1 MTLPAATAI
10 DTAPSNDHRAPIA
23 PADVAALTEA
33 VLRGDYGPNPDGLHA
48 VGAFW
53 VRQSTQFPGT
63 DTKYRNYY
71 LVLRVESG
79 FGGCCVERDQLDSVI
94 AEELSGRS
102 VAELLR
108 DARTPVRVAALDAY
122 LSLVRPHRQAA
133 EAQVLMLP
141 HGTPLE
147 RARARDEAIAGL
159 LKIEPGMRVGL
170 IGVVNPLVAAIQTQG
185 GMCLPCDFNLQRTQD
200 GTEVVRDMRPVLAQ
214 ADLVIAT
221 GMTLS
226 NGSFDEILASVR
238 ARGIPLIVYAQTG
251 SAIVPRFLGHG
262 VAAVS
267 AEPFPFSQFSADPT
281 PIHLYRA
288 FGAGD
293 ARAAA

>member
-1 MTLPAATAI
+1 MNP
-10 DTAPSNDHRAPIA
+10 PI
-23 PADVAALTEA
+23 PRTVADLTEA
-33 VLRGDYGPNPDGLHA
+33 VLRGAYGPDPAALHA

-71 LVLRVESG
+71 LVLRAESA
-79 FGGCCVERDQLDSVI
+79 FGGCCLERDQLESVV

-102 VAELLR
+102 LAELLG
-108 DARTPVRVAALDAY
+108 DARTPVRIAALDAY
-122 LSLVRPHRQAA
+122 LALACPHREHAQART
-133 EAQVLMLP
+133 LLLP

-147 RARARDEAIAGL
+147 RAKARDAAIAGL
-159 LKIEPGMRVGL
+159 LDIQPGMRVGL
-170 IGVVNPLVAAIQTQG
+170 IGVVNPLVEAIRARG
-185 GMCLPCDFNLQRTQD
+185 GSCLPCDFNLRRTAD
-200 GTEVVRDMRPVLAQ
+200 GTEVVTDMELVLAQ

-226 NGSFDEILASVR
+226 NGSFDRIVEVAR
-238 ARGIPLIVYAQTG
+238 ARGIGLVVYAQTG
-251 SAIVPRFLGHG
+251 SAIAPRFLGHG

-288 FGAGD
+288 EGLGA
-293 ARAAA
+293 REAA

>member
-1 MTLPAATAI
+1 MSHLRSPSPPSSVADLTA
-10 DTAPSNDHRAPIA
+10 
-23 PADVAALTEA
+23 A
-33 VLRGDYGPNPDGLHA
+33 VLRGDYGPDPARLHA

-71 LVLRVESG
+71 LVLRADAG
-79 FGGCCVERDQLDSVI
+79 FGGCCVERDQLDSAI

-102 VAELLR
+102 VAELLH
-108 DARTPVRVAALDAY
+108 DPRTPVRIAALDAY
-122 LSLVRPHRQAA
+122 LSLVRPHREQAQ
-133 EAQVLMLP
+133 AQTLMLP
-141 HGTPLE
+141 YGTPLQ
-147 RARARDEAIAGL
+147 RAQARDEAIAGL
-159 LKIEPGMRVGL
+159 LRIEPGMRVGL
-170 IGVVNPLVAAIQTQG
+170 IGVVNPLVAAIGARG
-185 GMCLPCDFNLQRTQD
+185 GVCLPCDFNLACTQD
-200 GTEVVRDMRPVLAQ
+200 GTEVSRDMRPVLAE

-226 NGSFDEILASVR
+226 NGSFDEILTTLR
-238 ARGIPLIVYAQTG
+238 ARAVPLVVYAQTG

-262 VAAVS
+262 VSAVS

-288 FGAGD
+288 SGYADGD

>member
-1 MTLPAATAI
+1 MSNARLVPPESVADLTA
-10 DTAPSNDHRAPIA
+10 
-23 PADVAALTEA
+23 A
-33 VLRGDYGPNPDGLHA
+33 VLRGDYGPDPAGLHA

-63 DTKYRNYY
+63 DTKYRNHY
-71 LVLRVESG
+71 LVLRVDAG
-79 FGGCCVERDQLDSVI
+79 FGGCCVEREQLHPDV
-94 AEELSGRS
+94 AEELSGRNL
-102 VAELLR
+102 AELLT
-108 DARTPVRVAALDAY
+108 DARVPVRVAALDAY
-122 LSLVRPHRQAA
+122 LSLTRPHLQQR
-133 EAQVLMLP
+133 EARTLWLP
-141 HGTPLE
+141 HGTPLQ
-147 RARARDEAIAGL
+147 RAKARDEAIAGL
-159 LKIEPGMRVGL
+159 LHIQPGQRVGL
-170 IGVVNPLVAAIQTQG
+170 IGVVNPLVAAIQAHG
-185 GMCLPCDFNLQRTQD
+185 GVCLPCDFNLARTQD
-200 GTEVVRDMRPVLAQ
+200 GTEVARDMRPVLAQ

-226 NGSFDEILASVR
+226 NGSFDEILATLR
-238 ARGIPLIVYAQTG
+238 ARGVPLVVYAQTG

-288 FGAGD
+288 PDYDG

>member
-1 MTLPAATAI
+1 MSLDNEVVAPGSVADLTA
-10 DTAPSNDHRAPIA
+10 
-23 PADVAALTEA
+23 A
-33 VLRGDYGPNPDGLHA
+33 VLRGDYGRDPADLHA

-71 LVLRVESG
+71 LVLRAEAG
-79 FGGCCVERDQLDSVI
+79 FGGCCLERDQLDSIV

-102 VAELLR
+102 LAELLR

-122 LSLVRPHRQAA
+122 FSLVCPHREQAG
-133 EAQVLMLP
+133 AQRFDLP
-141 HGTPLE
+141 HGTPLQ
-147 RARARDEAIAGL
+147 RAQARDQAIAGL
-159 LKIEPGMRVGL
+159 LRIEPGMRVGL
-170 IGVVNPLVAAIQTQG
+170 IGVVNPLVAAIVARG
-185 GMCLPCDFNLQRTQD
+185 GVCLPCDFNLERTQD
-200 GTEVVRDMRPVLAQ
+200 GTQVVRDMGPVLAQ

-226 NGSFDEILASVR
+226 NGSFDDILTTLR
-238 ARGIPLIVYAQTG
+238 AREVPLVVYAQTG

-288 FGAGD
+288 PGYGD
-293 ARAAA
+293 DGMRAVA

>member
-1 MTLPAATAI
+1 MP
-10 DTAPSNDHRAPIA
+10 TAPPSLSHTSV
-23 PADVAALTEA
+23 ADLTA
-33 VLRGDYGPNPDGLHA
+33 CVLRGDYGDDPAQLHA

-108 DARTPVRVAALDAY
+108 DERTPVRIAALDAY
-122 LSLVRPHRQAA
+122 LSLVRPHREAA
-133 EAQVLMLP
+133 QAQVFMLP
-141 HGTPLE
+141 HGTPLQ
-147 RARARDEAIAGL
+147 RAKARDQAIASL
-159 LKIEPGMRVGL
+159 LRIEPGMRVGL
-170 IGVVNPLVAAIQTQG
+170 IGVVNPLVDAIRALG
-185 GMCLPCDFNLQRTQD
+185 GICLPCDFNMQRTAD
-200 GTEVVRDMRPVLAQ
+200 GTEVAKDMAPALAQ
-214 ADLVIAT
+214 ADMIIAT

-226 NGSFDEILASVR
+226 NGSFDEILAATR
-238 ARGIPLIVYAQTG
+238 LRNIPLIVYAQTG
-251 SAIVPRFLGHG
+251 SAIVPCFLGDG

-288 FGAGD
+288 DGFAAGD
-293 ARAAA
+293 ARVAA

>member
-1 MTLPAATAI
+1 MTLPAVTAI
-10 DTAPSNDHRAPIA
+10 DTAPSTGHHA
-23 PADVAALTEA
+23 PADVAAVTEA
-33 VLRGDYGPNPDGLHA
+33 VLRGDYGPDPASLHA

-63 DTKYRNYY
+63 ETKYRNYY

-94 AEELSGRS
+94 AEELSGCS
-102 VAELLR
+102 VAQLLR
-108 DARTPVRVAALDAY
+108 DQRTPVRIAALDAY
-122 LSLVRPHRQAA
+122 LSLVRPHREAA
-133 EAQVLMLP
+133 EAQVFMLP

-170 IGVVNPLVAAIQTQG
+170 IGVVNPLVAAIQAQG
-185 GMCLPCDFNLQRTQD
+185 GVCLPCDFNLQRTQD

-214 ADLVIAT
+214 ADMVIAT

-226 NGSFDEILASVR
+226 NGSFDEILASAR

-288 FGAGD
+288 AAGA
-293 ARAAA
+293 ARAAV

>member
-1 MTLPAATAI
+1 MPI
-10 DTAPSNDHRAPIA
+10 DSSCSAPVSV
-23 PADVAALTEA
+23 ADLIRA
-33 VLRGDYGPNPDGLHA
+33 VLRGEYGPDPETLHA

-71 LVLRVESG
+71 LVLRVEAG
-79 FGGCCVERDQLDSVI
+79 FGGCCLEREQLDSVV

-108 DARTPVRVAALDAY
+108 DPRTPVQVAALDAY
-122 LSLVRPHRQAA
+122 LSLTCPHREQPR
-133 EAQVLMLP
+133 AQRFLLP
-141 HGTPLE
+141 QGTPLQ
-147 RARARDEAIAGL
+147 RAKARDEAIAGL
-159 LKIEPGMRVGL
+159 LRIEPGMRVGL
-170 IGVVNPLVAAIQTQG
+170 IGVVNPLVAAILARG
-185 GMCLPCDFNLQRTQD
+185 GVCLPCDFNLERTQD
-200 GTEVVRDMRPVLAQ
+200 GTQVVRDMRPVLAQ

-226 NGSFDEILASVR
+226 NGSFDEILATLR
-238 ARGIPLIVYAQTG
+238 ARAVPLVVYAQTG

-288 FGAGD
+288 PGYDDGAC
-293 ARAAA
+293 AAA

>member
-1 MTLPAATAI
+1 MSLDNEVVAPTSVADLTA
-10 DTAPSNDHRAPIA
+10 
-23 PADVAALTEA
+23 A
-33 VLRGDYGPNPDGLHA
+33 VLRGDYGRDPADLHA

-71 LVLRVESG
+71 LVLRAEAG
-79 FGGCCVERDQLDSVI
+79 FGGCCLERDQLDSIV

-102 VAELLR
+102 LAELLR

-122 LSLVRPHRQAA
+122 FSLVYPHREQAG
-133 EAQVLMLP
+133 AQRFDLP
-141 HGTPLE
+141 HGTPLQ
-147 RARARDEAIAGL
+147 RAQARDQAIAGL
-159 LKIEPGMRVGL
+159 LRIEPGMRVGL
-170 IGVVNPLVAAIQTQG
+170 IGVVNPLVAAIVARG
-185 GMCLPCDFNLQRTQD
+185 GVCLPCDFNLERTQD
-200 GTEVVRDMRPVLAQ
+200 GTQVVRDMGPVLAQ

-226 NGSFDEILASVR
+226 NGSFDDILTTLR
-238 ARGIPLIVYAQTG
+238 ARDVPLVVYAQTG

-288 FGAGD
+288 AGYGDD
-293 ARAAA
+293 AARNAA

>member
-1 MTLPAATAI
+1 MTLSAPTAI
-10 DTAPSNDHRAPIA
+10 AAAPSTGRP
-23 PADVAALTEA
+23 PPVDVAALTEA
-33 VLRGDYGPNPDGLHA
+33 VLSGDYGPDPASLHA

-63 DTKYRNYY
+63 ETKYRNYY

-108 DARTPVRVAALDAY
+108 DQRTPVRVAALDAY
-122 LSLVRPHRQAA
+122 LSLVRPHREAA
-133 EAQVLMLP
+133 EAQVFMLP

-170 IGVVNPLVAAIQTQG
+170 IGVVNPLVAAIQAQG
-185 GMCLPCDFNLQRTQD
+185 GICLPCDFNLQRTQD

-288 FGAGD
+288 AAAGD